1 MLNKARG
8 GGVDSS
14 QSDDTLML
22 AYKTGDVR
30 AFEVLFRRYKNRLF
44 TYFSRNTGDDA
55 RARELF
61 QDVWMSIV
69 QRRESFQGNNP
80 FSVWLYTL
88 AHKRLAD
95 HDRYLSTLKT
105 TKKVAAPRITGLAWP
120 LQKQEIMAFSQDNK
134 GLVQAIQRLPAMQR
148 DILLMRQIWRLK
160 LDEIASIM
168 EQPTDLL
175 KTRLRYANNK
185 LRLMLRGAE

>member
-1 MLNKARG
+1 MLNNAKGKTANA
-8 GGVDSS
+8 S

-30 AFEVLFRRYKNRLF
+30 AFELLFQRYKNPLF
-44 TYFSRNTGDDA
+44 AYFSKHTGDDA

-69 QRRESFQGNNP
+69 QRRESYQGDSR

-88 AHKRLAD
+88 SHKRLAD
-95 HDRYLSTLKT
+95 HDRYLSTIAPA
-105 TKKVAAPRITGLAWP
+105 KKAAASQVAGIAWP
-120 LQKQEIMAFSQDNK
+120 LQSQEIAAFSRDRS
-134 GLVQAIQRLPAMQR
+134 GLVRALQRLTAMQR
-148 DILLMRQIWRLK
+148 DILLMRQIWRLR
-160 LDEIASIM
+160 LDEIANIM
-168 EQPTDLL
+168 ELPSDLL
-175 KTRLRYANNK
+175 SSRLRYANNK